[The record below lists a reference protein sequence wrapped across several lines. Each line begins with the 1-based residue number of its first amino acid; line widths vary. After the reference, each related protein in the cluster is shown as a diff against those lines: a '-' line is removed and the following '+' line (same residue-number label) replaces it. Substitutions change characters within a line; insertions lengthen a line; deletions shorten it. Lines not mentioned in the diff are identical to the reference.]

1 MDTPPPAGESAE
13 PAITSYLAHLAKEG
27 EVEQI
32 HFFLAQ
38 YTAESCSIP
47 KNLGDIAR
55 LLANIQKKWLEFCLE
70 ELKSLK
76 NRNIYKVI
84 DLPKERKAIKN
95 YWVFNI
101 KSNGCYRS
109 QLIAKGFSHVEGI
122 NFDELFSPVVCYETV
137 YLFLAV
143 AALGDWKFQC
153 KNYLSI

>member
-55 LLANIQKKWLEFCLE
+55 LPANIQKK
-70 ELKSLK
+70 
-76 NRNIYKVI
+76 
-84 DLPKERKAIKN
+84 
-95 YWVFNI
+95 
-101 KSNGCYRS
+101 
-109 QLIAKGFSHVEGI
+109 
-122 NFDELFSPVVCYETV
+122 
-137 YLFLAV
+137 
-143 AALGDWKFQC
+143 
-153 KNYLSI
+153 